1 MNVEIA
7 VQVVEVVRRKSNEA
21 FDEIV
26 EMLRHDVLTVGLG
39 AIEDEVT
46 GTDPAG
52 RPAGYD
58 EPWSLGNTTLRGD
71 WEFVRSEKGA
81 TYVWPDKTV
90 AEFDRFDI
98 YEGKGGF
105 AGITIG
111 LGYEPNGN
119 VVGFMLGG
127 GGGSKRGLTVFF
139 PADDIATTN
148 EKVSMIRGGGQRGR
162 SGFGPA
168 EALPPAYAGY
178 QTDMLRDRVAGKW
191 NVQAV
196 VADADDHAAMAG
208 HTAIQARLRGLA

>member
-1 MNVEIA
+1 MNVETA
-7 VQVVEVVRRKSNEA
+7 VQIVEVFRRKSNEA

-26 EMLRHDVLTVGLG
+26 EMLQQEGL
-39 AIEDEVT
+39 ALDPVAVEHEVK

-52 RPAGYD
+52 RPVYE
-58 EPWSLGNTTLRGD
+58 EPWSLGNTTLSGN
-71 WEFVRSEKGA
+71 WEFVRSEEGV

-98 YEGKGGF
+98 YQGKGGF

-111 LGYEPNGN
+111 LGNEPNGN
-119 VVGFMLGG
+119 VVGFILGG

-139 PADDIATTN
+139 PADDFGTTN

-162 SGFGPA
+162 SGFAPG

-178 QTDMLRDRVAGKW
+178 KTDLLRDRVAGKW

-196 VADADDHAAMAG
+196 VANADDHATMAG